1 MRLVVDCLISKH
13 QIYSNM
19 IFLPSICSF
28 TLHIFEI
35 GYHKITSFNWSDCSP
50 CMSGWAGLGWA
61 CSLGWAAWQPMC
73 TNGTQ
78 HKSVTTSI
86 CICNVAKIQ
95 MLTFSKDL
103 FYQPDLLGP
112 SKLEGKKSAFQIWVV

>member
-1 MRLVVDCLISKH
+1 MSDILFGLDAVYSKIRLPVKILMRLVFDCLISKH

-28 TLHIFEI
+28 TLHIFTI

-50 CMSGWAGLGWA
+50 CMAGWAGL
-61 CSLGWAAWQPMC
+61 
-73 TNGTQ
+73 
-78 HKSVTTSI
+78 H
-86 CICNVAKIQ
+86 CNVANFQ
-95 MLTFSKDL
+95 MWTFSKDL

-112 SKLEGKKSAFQIWVV
+112 SKLEGKKVHFRFGSFSF